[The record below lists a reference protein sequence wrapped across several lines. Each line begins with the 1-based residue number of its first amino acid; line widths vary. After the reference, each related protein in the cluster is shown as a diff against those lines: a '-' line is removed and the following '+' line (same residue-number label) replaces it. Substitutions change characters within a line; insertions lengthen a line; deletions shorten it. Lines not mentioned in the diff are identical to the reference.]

1 MPVTNYIWDEL
12 SDNVLMETD
21 ENDALVA
28 NYTCEPSQFG
38 EVLSQHRANNDQY
51 FNFDGLGSTR
61 DLTGNTQTV
70 SDSYTYSAF
79 GETVSSSGSTTNPFQ
94 WNGAVGYYTNEET
107 GEFYVRRR
115 SYDPAIARWLSR
127 DPLGFVDGPNV
138 YAIVRNQPI
147 GMNDPSGL
155 TYFRARYYDPTT
167 GEFISKDPLEYV
179 DGMSFYRGYFVP
191 NYFDPGGTCT
201 KKECQVESFDLKTEG
216 CKTSTKQTEDGK
228 EKHYGYKFS
237 VDAKFKKPNCECCSY
252 RQYVCCDMIIKYVV
266 GGKVVRQFAIEKC
279 DHVMSPSLVWLPQ
292 FEEDCGPV
300 VVKDPRAPGGFREII
315 DCYGHRDDPNRD
327 DDKYFNGGCSYHM
340 DDHPGVTYENIVAGI
355 DKRITVKFEMDCQ
368 FALFIIDTCNDDAQ
382 KASKFLRA
390 KCSTS
395 WQGQR

>member
-138 YAIVRNQPI
+138 YLYVDNSVPGGVDPF
-147 GMNDPSGL
+147 GMDVTSVSGWQGETDPKPRLTIKFTVSSDNTCINDPEKPTNCPCKERCKGSVKLKL
-155 TYFRARYYDPTT
+155 TFYAELDFLRTGIPESVRLVKEGANYEFKACGETNPIVHCAPNANIPFSSHTLSASITCDNELDCCGDNFSDSATIGKPNDRPVINVIWGAKVSDCGDVCFILKHPTIGPGDDFGNHVFTDPYYVNEEQLCKQPPRPS
-167 GEFISKDPLEYV
+167 FDPLGPASE
-179 DGMSFYRGYFVP
+179 
-191 NYFDPGGTCT
+191 NYHWGR
-201 KKECQVESFDLKTEG
+201 
-216 CKTSTKQTEDGK
+216 
-228 EKHYGYKFS
+228 H
-237 VDAKFKKPNCECCSY
+237 
-252 RQYVCCDMIIKYVV
+252 
-266 GGKVVRQFAIEKC
+266 
-279 DHVMSPSLVWLPQ
+279 W
-292 FEEDCGPV
+292 
-300 VVKDPRAPGGFREII
+300 
-315 DCYGHRDDPNRD
+315 
-327 DDKYFNGGCSYHM
+327 
-340 DDHPGVTYENIVAGI
+340 
-355 DKRITVKFEMDCQ
+355 
-368 FALFIIDTCNDDAQ
+368 
-382 KASKFLRA
+382 
-390 KCSTS
+390 
-395 WQGQR
+395 

>member
-138 YAIVRNQPI
+138 YAYVGNQPI
-147 GMNDPSGL
+147 NSL
-155 TYFRARYYDPTT
+155 DPTGTLCVAGDCCCCAIDVKPKEIRPNVYWVQVNQLRGVRGIGARFIFEFVTEWDYKIIFPGKSNDENDCTMIWNERSTT
-167 GEFISKDPLEYV
+167 GQSWPQDVWDVVI
-179 DGMSFYRGYFVP
+179 R
-191 NYFDPGGTCT
+191 
-201 KKECQVESFDLKTEG
+201 
-216 CKTSTKQTEDGK
+216 
-228 EKHYGYKFS
+228 
-237 VDAKFKKPNCECCSY
+237 DAKNIHGVDIKRKDQQKCKWYNQHKEHWYLGQFKPWRPVEKGGERKRECPGREVTPIEDIPGVWGPPGKTKIQFELILKSSPNCECDHAERKICFEFAAKIWKNG
-252 RQYVCCDMIIKYVV
+252 RIFVGIKPVECPF
-266 GGKVVRQFAIEKC
+266 KKC
-279 DHVMSPSLVWLPQ
+279 PQ
-292 FEEDCGPV
+292 LDWPF
-300 VVKDPRAPGGFREII
+300 
-315 DCYGHRDDPNRD
+315 
-327 DDKYFNGGCSYHM
+327 
-340 DDHPGVTYENIVAGI
+340 
-355 DKRITVKFEMDCQ
+355 
-368 FALFIIDTCNDDAQ
+368 
-382 KASKFLRA
+382 
-390 KCSTS
+390 
-395 WQGQR
+395 